1 MKIKFTKM
9 HGCGNDYVYIN
20 GFTEKIPQEQKPDF
34 VRQIKTER
42 SMELRKDIRRFADES
57 PEIAAQIV
65 KNLLKG
71 GDNDG

>member
-1 MKIKFTKM
+1 MLAA
-9 HGCGNDYVYIN
+9 V
-20 GFTEKIPQEQKPDF
+20 PQEEPMGADVMHLKSE
-34 VRQIKTER
+34 K

-65 KNLLKG
+65 KSLLRG